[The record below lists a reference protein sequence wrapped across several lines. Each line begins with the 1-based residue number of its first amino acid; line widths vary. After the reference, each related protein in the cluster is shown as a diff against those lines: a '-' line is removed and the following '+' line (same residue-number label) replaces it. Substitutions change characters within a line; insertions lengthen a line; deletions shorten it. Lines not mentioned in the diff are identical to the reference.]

1 MAPHGCSNERSL
13 GWGLCRLRHIS
24 GRSRRL
30 CGRSA
35 GRHAV
40 RARAAGHHRRPGAGA
55 HPGPCRR
62 RPGAGAAHG
71 LQGCGKD
78 GGAEAMRRA
87 LLIVTGLVAAAV
99 AGGADFLTEPASAQV
114 ISGGG
119 GAGASVAS
127 GASWYS
133 QTYPNASVTGTA
145 AETVLADVAV
155 PANALGPVGML
166 RITTAWT
173 TTNTANNK
181 SLRTRFSAT
190 ANNLAGTLLQQSIAN
205 SMAVVQIQF
214 IVRNAGATG

>member
-1 MAPHGCSNERSL
+1 M
-13 GWGLCRLRHIS
+13 
-24 GRSRRL
+24 
-30 CGRSA
+30 
-35 GRHAV
+35 
-40 RARAAGHHRRPGAGA
+40 
-55 HPGPCRR
+55 
-62 RPGAGAAHG
+62 
-71 LQGCGKD
+71 K
-78 GGAEAMRRA
+78 RA

-127 GASWYS
+127 GAYWYS

-145 AETVLADVAV
+145 AETALADVAV
-155 PANALGPVGML
+155 PANALGSVGML

-214 IVRNAGATG
+214 IVRNAGATGSQTTFSTAGQNFYTASALASIASAIDTTQVSHVVVTGQLATSTETITLIGVTVEALHP